1 MNRTPLAALV
11 LALTTTAAANVQAAQ
26 RIEST
31 QARVVAFLPTV
42 RSFDVSE
49 ALRKTALRGR
59 QVIIIT
65 TPDSARD
72 PQSYLLRLAHVPGVT
87 TYVVNTTGS
96 PFVVIDSAFALAG
109 AGLSVQGGTVR
120 EAASAPLN
128 TWVKQVVTGT
138 PTRPL
143 DLLKL
148 RYQPRSAAQ

>member
-1 MNRTPLAALV
+1 MNRTTLAALL
-11 LALTTTAAANVQAAQ
+11 LALTTTAGANVQAAQ
-26 RIEST
+26 QIENT
-31 QARVVAFLPTV
+31 QARVIAFLPSV

-72 PQSYLLRLAHVPGVT
+72 PRSYLLRLAHVPGVT
-87 TYVVNTTGS
+87 TYIVNTTGS
-96 PFVVIDSAFALAG
+96 PFVVIDTAFALAG
-109 AGLSVQGGTVR
+109 AGLSVQGGAVR

-128 TWVKQVVTGT
+128 TWARQVMAGAPT
-138 PTRPL
+138 PPL

-148 RYQPRSAAQ
+148 RYQTRRP

>member
-1 MNRTPLAALV
+1 MNR
-11 LALTTTAAANVQAAQ
+11 LALATLMLAVTTSAAASPNAAQ
-26 RIEST
+26 RIENT

-59 QVIIIT
+59 QVLIIT

-72 PQSYLLRLAHVPGVT
+72 PRSYLLRLAHVPGIT
-87 TYVVNTTGS
+87 TYIVKTTGT

-109 AGLSVQGGTVR
+109 AGLSVQGGPVR
-120 EAASAPLN
+120 EAASSSLN
-128 TWVKQVVTGT
+128 AWITQVTAGPST
-138 PTRPL
+138 PPL

-148 RYQPRSAAQ
+148 RYQSRP